1 MKTYWDLSDQERAV
15 LTSEDVQRYL
25 DAELM
30 LKGVLKVKPLML
42 DQVPSVPEPS
52 TRAFV
57 VRFGGRYGRTD
68 AGVAFAT
75 LEAAKAFIALKP
87 MSLGN
92 DYLESTSVGYTVEVS
107 DPEIAELPIF
117 TEEAKNIVKAELKK
131 AAAIKASN
139 DRRREEHEKAVRE
152 QEKALEGLWEDWARC
167 REEDAK
173 LRAVADTFQDY
184 KRTAGDDSVAAAFL
198 AKVYPATLI
207 TEAAERFGFPVPI
220 AS

>member
-30 LKGVLKVKPLML
+30 LKGVLKVKPLVL
-42 DQVPSVPEPS
+42 DPVPSVPEPS

-57 VRFGGRYGRTD
+57 VRFGGRYGRQD
-68 AGVAFAT
+68 AGVAFST
-75 LEAAKAFIALKP
+75 LEAAKAFIELKP
-87 MSLGN
+87 MSLGS

-107 DPEIAELPIF
+107 DPEVAELPIF

-173 LRAVADTFQDY
+173 LRAVADTFADY
-184 KRTAGDDSVAAAFL
+184 KRTAGDDGIASSFL

-207 TEAAERFGFPVPI
+207 KEAAERFGLPVTVPQ
-220 AS
+220 